1 MALQHLRSSTANKR
15 PTPGA
20 MSDGQLALNTNLVS
34 PGLFFKDSNGDT
46 VKIGPVHVGTTAPN
60 VSPAVG
66 GEAGNSL
73 GEAWLDTT
81 AANPIL
87 KVFDGSAFVAVQP
100 VGTGTVVSTT
110 DTGSV
115 TSTMILDG
123 TILNADINASAAIV
137 DTKLDTIATAGKVSN
152 SATTATNAN
161 TASAIVAHDASG
173 NFTAGTITAAV
184 TGAASSN
191 VLKAGDTMTGA
202 LVVPL
207 ASAAT
212 PSLTFTGDLDTG
224 LYSPG
229 TDQVGISTGG
239 TARVIVD
246 SNGATLNGQ
255 GDLRFADSDSSHF
268 IALQAPA
275 TITTNV
281 TLTLPSA
288 DGTSGQFLSTNGS
301 GTLSFASGGA
311 TGLADG
317 SAATPSV
324 NYSADTNTGIFRAG
338 NDRLAFSTGGV
349 SRGEFTAAGQ
359 LDLTND
365 ALING
370 LTVGKG
376 LASIL
381 SNTALGANA
390 LAANTSGSNNLATGY
405 EPLFSNTT
413 GSDNVAAGNYALHF
427 NTTGGTNT
435 ANGVQALYY
444 NTTGSSNTAN
454 GYRALFSNT
463 TGNDNVATGF
473 YALRLNTEGS
483 SNTATGIFALDSNTT
498 ASYNTANGYQA
509 LYLNTT
515 GSYNTANGYVALYTN
530 TTGASNTATGY
541 GALYSNTTGNYNVV
555 NGGDAL
561 YENTTASY
569 NVANGYQALRFNTT
583 GGNNTAIGYAAL
595 YHNTTASDNTA
606 TGTEALANNTTGTNN
621 VANGYRA
628 FYSNTTGS
636 SNTAN
641 GYQALYSNSTGY
653 ENTANGHQALYAVT
667 TGFNNTGVG
676 RAGLSNITTGSNNTA
691 IGFNA
696 QASSATVSNT
706 ITLGNSGIATLRC
719 QQTSI
724 TSLSDARDKTNIV
737 DLPAG
742 LDFINALRPVA
753 FDWNQRDGA
762 RVGIH
767 DFGFIAQELQ
777 EAQATTGITVPN
789 LVYTDNPDKLE
800 ASAGT
805 LLPVLVN
812 AVKELTAMVSELQ
825 SELAILKGA

>member
-161 TASAIVAHDASG
+161 TASAIVARDASG

-288 DGTSGQFLSTNGS
+288 DGTSEQFLSTNGS

>member
-161 TASAIVAHDASG
+161 TASAIVARDASG

-541 GALYSNTTGNYNVV
+541 GALYSNTTGNYNIV